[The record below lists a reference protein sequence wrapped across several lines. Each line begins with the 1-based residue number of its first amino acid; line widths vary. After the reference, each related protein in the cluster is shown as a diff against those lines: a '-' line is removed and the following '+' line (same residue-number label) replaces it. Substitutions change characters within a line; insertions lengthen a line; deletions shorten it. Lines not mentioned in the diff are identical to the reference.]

1 MLLAALGRGGGG
13 DWYLDGVS
21 WLGFNMVFIQTAEQG
36 QTVFTISGLANF
48 FQLKFYLPNSPP

>member
-1 MLLAALGRGGGG
+1 
-13 DWYLDGVS
+13 LDGVS